1 MMLET
6 QQLDIVNRIKE
17 GETYRSIAA
26 DYGVSYQCIGLIAKK
41 WKVNRA
47 GIKAR
52 QLQKAVD
59 AGYSSWDEYQY
70 AKEYEQL
77 DKFLSKK

>member
-1 MMLET
+1 MLET
-6 QQLDIVNRIKE
+6 QELDIVERVKA

-52 QLQKAVD
+52 RLKKAID
-59 AGYSSWDEYQY
+59 AGYSSWDEYMF
-70 AKEYEQL
+70 AKEIQKLE
-77 DKFLSKK
+77 KFLNK